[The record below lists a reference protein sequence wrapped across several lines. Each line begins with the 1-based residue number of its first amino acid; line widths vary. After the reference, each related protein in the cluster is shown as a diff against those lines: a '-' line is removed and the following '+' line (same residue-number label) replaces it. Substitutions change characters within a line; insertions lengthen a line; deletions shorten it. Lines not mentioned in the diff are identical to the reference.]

1 MWTNSCGGVLHAVVS
16 SHHLWKVSVPIGHV
30 PGTIYPHIDTN
41 VRGLRRNG
49 DNGTSAQEIL
59 PEYCLSQVHGGLEL
73 GIKGSKVRCWGT
85 EQVKG
90 S

>member
-1 MWTNSCGGVLHAVVS
+1 MNAGLRPEQGQTEP
-16 SHHLWKVSVPIGHV
+16 K
-30 PGTIYPHIDTN
+30 GTICYPT
-41 VRGLRRNG
+41 RGLRGNG

-59 PEYCLSQVHGGLEL
+59 PEYRLSQVHGGLEL
-73 GIKGSKVRCWGT
+73 GIKGSQVRCWGT

>member
-1 MWTNSCGGVLHAVVS
+1 MNNGGLNLGLRPEQGQVEP
-16 SHHLWKVSVPIGHV
+16 K
-30 PGTIYPHIDTN
+30 GTICYPTC
-41 VRGLRRNG
+41 GLRRNG

-59 PEYCLSQVHGGLEL
+59 PEYRLSQVHGGPRL
-73 GIKGSKVRCWGT
+73 GMKRSQVRCWGT